1 MGQNEA
7 GALLVVQRATVD
19 FFFPKLLLREAGRCL
34 NTGARS
40 SSVGFILAQ
49 QVLVDTCF
57 TEFQC
62 PGGNCLSLDFATA
75 G

>member
-1 MGQNEA
+1 M
-7 GALLVVQRATVD
+7 
-19 FFFPKLLLREAGRCL
+19 
-34 NTGARS
+34 
-40 SSVGFILAQ
+40 GFILAQ